1 MSIEPIVDLDKV
13 NVYKTLY
20 NFNLFSTSRATS
32 TRMFDSYWEELCN
45 NEWKIDICYTR
56 WTSIAY
62 SACSRETERDHESCF
77 LVRAAGGYGFI
88 RHNHV
93 NKRLS

>member
-1 MSIEPIVDLDKV
+1 M
-13 NVYKTLY
+13 
-20 NFNLFSTSRATS
+20 
-32 TRMFDSYWEELCN
+32 
-45 NEWKIDICYTR
+45 NEKLIYVTQDEFLSLVPLAR
-56 WTSIAY
+56 
-62 SACSRETERDHESCF
+62 SRETDRDHESCF